1 MRRPLLS
8 HKNSHIVFRE
18 KGGSRPSPTHFRD
31 CALHPPHTGH
41 LQFLQTGISASRP
54 WSQPLCVHTRGG
66 AWAAASS
73 RGWKGKGPFGH
84 RKSRSW
90 HWKLHCKD
98 CVNRQR
104 QPMWGGRSLGSHLS
118 LPLGPV
124 FVGCPFRIMPPSL
137 HILLVL
143 AFSSP
148 LFWLWP

>member
-18 KGGSRPSPTHFRD
+18 KGGSRSSPTHFRN

-41 LQFLQTGISASRP
+41 LQFLQTGISASRL
-54 WSQPLCVHTRGG
+54 WSQSVCVHTRGG
-66 AWAAASS
+66 
-73 RGWKGKGPFGH
+73 P
-84 RKSRSW
+84 
-90 HWKLHCKD
+90 
-98 CVNRQR
+98 VP
-104 QPMWGGRSLGSHLS
+104 QPLLVAERTKAPLVTEKAEVDTESYTARIVSTGQLMWGGRSLRSHLS

-124 FVGCPFRIMPPSL
+124 FVGCPFRITPPSL

-143 AFSSP
+143 AFRSP